1 LVHHSY
7 DPKLDKLLDP
17 IWYKYTNTKY
27 EINEMKNFLQSYS
40 RIDEKV
46 PSEDQNKVKEDE
58 TLKKE

>member
-17 IWYKYTNTKY
+17 VWEKYTNTKY

-40 RIDEKV
+40 RTEEKV
-46 PSEDQNKVKEDE
+46 PSED
-58 TLKKE
+58 